1 MAPPPSTSSMLPP
14 ATFFTTLAH
23 LLTLEQASEVAE
35 NALLLSSAAPTTLAR
50 AGLAILSLTIASLK
64 TGLGGRSVVELA
76 LDPAVVAKDSKG
88 DMPEHGIRTG
98 DIVRVGEMP
107 KGTAKK
113 KEVVELKGKGVEGV
127 VTRVG
132 ERAVWV
138 ALGKDG
144 GGSNGGGD
152 EVEGVPDGKLWIVKL
167 ANDVTY
173 KRMHQTLTKLLK
185 APSSSYTPL
194 QNVLLG
200 LSSPGTA
207 DPSIVKDLA
216 FHDPTLNA
224 SQRDAIRFALSSPEI
239 ALIHGPPGTGKTYT
253 LIELILQF
261 LQQNLRV
268 LVCGPSNISV
278 DNIVERLAAASP
290 STPIV
295 RLGHP
300 ARLLPGVLNHSLEV
314 LTRTSEAAGIV
325 NDVRREMDEKQASIR
340 KTRNA
345 RERRAVYA
353 DLKLLRKEYRERE
366 GKCVDGLVRGS
377 KVVLSTLH
385 GAGGYQV
392 RDQEFDVVVI
402 DEASQAME
410 PQCWIPLVFGGR
422 NVRKLVLAGDHLQL
436 PPTIKSVGDKEN
448 KEQRKKALKGLEEE
462 LAKLTVTEQQH
473 KAAKAWS
480 LETTLFDRL
489 LSMHGSG
496 IKRLLN
502 TQYRMHEKIMQ
513 FPSDELYEGKLMAAD
528 AVKTRLLKDLPYE
541 VRETEDTIEP
551 LVFFDT
557 QGGDFPEKT
566 EDDSNGGA
574 VKKSVLLGDSK
585 SNEMEATVV
594 SMHVKNL
601 VAAGVKDE
609 DIAVV
614 TPYNA
619 QLAILSSMLREKH
632 PGIELG
638 SVDGF
643 QGREKEAVIV
653 SMVRS
658 NAEKEVG
665 FLGEKRRLN
674 GEFPNG
680 DFNIW
685 LLGFLLRGA
694 FTILPRVV
702 CLISCS
708 PEGKADIG
716 LIPVAMTRPKRH
728 LCIIGDSETV
738 SRGSAFLKRWMKFL
752 EDNADLRYPSLDDLE
767 LG

>member
-1 MAPPPSTSSMLPP
+1 MAPKPALPP
-14 ATFFTTLAH
+14 GPFFTTLAH

-35 NALLLSSAAPTTLAR
+35 TSLLLSSAPPGQLAR

-64 TGLGGRSVVELA
+64 TGLGGRSVVELS
-76 LDPAVVAKDSKG
+76 LDSAVVAKDSRG
-88 DMPEHGIRTG
+88 ELPEHGIRTG

-113 KEVVELKGKGVEGV
+113 KEVTELKGKGVEGV

-138 ALGKDG
+138 ALGRDG
-144 GGSNGGGD
+144 SAAAGGGD
-152 EVEGVPDGKLWIVKL
+152 DVEAVPDGKLWIVKL

-173 KRMHQTLTKLLK
+173 KRMHQVLTKILK
-185 APSSSYTPL
+185 TPESSYTSL
-194 QNVLLG
+194 QSVLLG
-200 LSSPGTA
+200 LSSPGTV
-207 DPSIVKDLA
+207 DPSQIKDLE
-216 FHDPTLNA
+216 FLDPTLNE
-224 SQRDAIRFALSSPEI
+224 SQKDAIRFALSSPEI

-261 LQQNLRV
+261 LKRNLRV

-314 LTRTSEAAGIV
+314 LTRTSEAASIV
-325 NDVRREMDEKQASIR
+325 SDVRKEMDEKQASIR

-345 RERRAVYA
+345 RERRAIYG
-353 DLKLLRKEYRERE
+353 DLKQLRKEYRERE
-366 GKCVDGLVRGS
+366 GKCVDGLVTSS

-385 GAGGYQV
+385 GAGGYQT
-392 RDQEFDVVVI
+392 RNQEFDVVVI

-410 PQCWIPLVFGGR
+410 PQCWIPLVFAGQ

-436 PPTIKSVGDKEN
+436 PPTVKSADDKES
-448 KEQRKKALKGLEEE
+448 KEERKKALKGLEEE
-462 LAKLTVTEQQH
+462 LAKLTVTEQEQ
-473 KAAKAWS
+473 KTAIGWS

-502 TQYRMHEKIMQ
+502 TQYRMHENIMR
-513 FPSDELYEGKLMAAD
+513 FPSDELYDGKLVAAD
-528 AVKTRLLKDLPYE
+528 AVKARLLKDLPYE
-541 VRETEDTIEP
+541 VQETDDTIEP

-566 EDDSNGGA
+566 EDQTDGP

-585 SNEMEATVV
+585 SNEMEAAVV

-601 VAAGVKDE
+601 TDAGVRDE

-619 QLAILSSMLREKH
+619 QLAVLSSMLKDKY

-653 SMVRS
+653 SLVRS

-674 GEFPNG
+674 
-680 DFNIW
+680 
-685 LLGFLLRGA
+685 
-694 FTILPRVV
+694 
-702 CLISCS
+702 
-708 PEGKADIG
+708 
-716 LIPVAMTRPKRH
+716 VAMTRPKRH

-738 SRGSAFLKRWMKFL
+738 SRGSTFLKRWMKFL
-752 EDNADLRYPSLDDLE
+752 EDHADLRYPALDDLE
-767 LG
+767 VG